1 MKIALMKKAAAAVM
15 ALALVGGALP
25 TGNTSLFGS
34 PSIAMAE
41 EEIIDTY
48 DHVNDPDHLD
58 NFDPAFFDEET
69 GVLLLNGK
77 VNKKD
82 VKQYMYNEKVK
93 KVSCAKGTVFPVDS
107 SDMFN
112 CFYAEGFDFSN
123 ADMSNVTNMFQ
134 MFFHCY
140 NAKTVDFSNADT
152 SKVTDMSKMFYQ
164 CGSSDLKIINLD
176 TSNVE
181 YMDWMFYGSKFASLD
196 ISSFNT
202 SKVQNMARMFDDCK
216 QLTSLDLS
224 NFDTSNVTNML
235 YMFNSCVSITSI
247 DVSSFNTSNVTNMTG
262 MFARCAKLTSI
273 DVRGFD
279 TSKAEASQNNWG
291 TLFDCDAL
299 KPNIIHFDGTSVT
312 LDGRIEVVF
321 HIYEKGYFGSSGSQN
336 LEKLVMSGPNGD
348 ITITDFSRKN
358 DDNPDGLDISYGRMK
373 CVYPLD
379 ATQANEKVT
388 LKAYDKNGKQL
399 ILCKTSDTNLN
410 YSLCSYSQVK
420 ASVNDYLTAIK
431 HNYPYYNNDA
441 KLQIL
446 VSAIENY
453 CNAAEYYF
461 KGTKH
466 KINEYSDE
474 YDVTVEPFAPEFGN
488 DVKISLVLNSATA
501 VRIYTNASGVKIDG
515 NDITPKTT
523 KYGKCY
529 EISDIPAHKLLDEHT
544 LTVDGQNY
552 KFYPV
557 SYSYRVFHYS
567 EYRYDSFN
575 IAKAFFGY
583 AKAAKEYLGE

>member
-1 MKIALMKKAAAAVM
+1 
-15 ALALVGGALP
+15 
-25 TGNTSLFGS
+25 
-34 PSIAMAE
+34 
-41 EEIIDTY
+41 
-48 DHVNDPDHLD
+48 
-58 NFDPAFFDEET
+58 
-69 GVLLLNGK
+69 
-77 VNKKD
+77 
-82 VKQYMYNEKVK
+82 
-93 KVSCAKGTVFPVDS
+93 
-107 SDMFN
+107 
-112 CFYAEGFDFSN
+112 
-123 ADMSNVTNMFQ
+123 MSNVTNMFQ
-134 MFFHCY
+134 MFYHCE
-140 NAKTVDFSNADT
+140 NVTTVDFSNADT
-152 SKVTDMSKMFYQ
+152 SKVTDMSKMFYL

-224 NFDTSNVTNML
+224 NFDTSNVTNLL

-279 TSKAEASQNNWG
+279 TSKAEASPNNWG

-299 KPNIIHFDGTSVT
+299 KSNIVHFDGTSVT

-358 DDNPDGLDISYGRMK
+358 DDNPNGINISYGRME

-388 LKAYDKNGKQL
+388 LKAYDNDGKQL
-399 ILCKTSDTNLN
+399 ILCKTSGTNLN

-431 HNYPYYNNDA
+431 HNYPYYNNDT

-446 VSAIENY
+446 VSNIENY
-453 CNAAEYYF
+453 CKAAENYF
-461 KGTKH
+461 NDAKYEVK
-466 KINEYSDE
+466 EYSKDDE
-474 YDVTVEPFAPEFGN
+474 GTVEPFAPEFGE
-488 DVKISLVLNSATA
+488 DVKISLVLDSATA

-515 NDITPKTT
+515 NEVKPCTT

-529 EISDIPAHKLLDEHT
+529 EIANIPAHHLLGWHT
-544 LTVDGQNY
+544 LTIGDKNY
-552 KFYPV
+552 QFSPM
-557 SYSYRVFHYS
+557 SYVYRTVKSQSASKLLKDTAWAAYL
-567 EYRYDSFN
+567 
-575 IAKAFFGY
+575 Y
-583 AKAAKEYLGE
+583 ANAANAYFK